1 MSSLDSNFFVD
12 DNGLHDLVA
21 SINKPVF
28 IIDTNLNNILVAND
42 AARELYKSDTL
53 APDEAGHLFGT
64 TRVHKDETMVY
75 CGNRWRIRVNSA
87 FNWRGKSL
95 NKIMLQ
101 DPPNIPSDDLL
112 FYFGKMI
119 EVLVHRIRSPLTG
132 VKGYLDMIPVDPSN
146 TKTTRYIEM
155 AGSGIDQIFEMLHE
169 LELFHEG
176 SAEKTDPFEEIPTM
190 KLFEEIISTYTN
202 SEKQRIEILCA
213 HHTRITTIP
222 SVFKNL
228 MHLLIRNA
236 LEHPSGKNQN
246 VIIKCDDNGDIS
258 VTNFGE
264 PIPEKIESQLFF
276 PFVTSKALSM
286 GIGLTLVQLLARQLE
301 TIVYCTEN
309 SAQNGITFSLFTGH
323 LSDQALS

>member
-1 MSSLDSNFFVD
+1 MSSLDPNFFVD
-12 DNGLHDLVA
+12 DNSLYDLVA

-42 AARELYKSDTL
+42 AARELCKTDTFD
-53 APDEAGHLFGT
+53 ADKAEQLFGT
-64 TRVHKDETMVY
+64 TRVHKNETMVY
-75 CGNRWRIRVNSA
+75 CGNRWRIQVNSA
-87 FNWRGKSL
+87 FNWKGKSL
-95 NKIMLQ
+95 SKIMLQ
-101 DPPNIPSDDLL
+101 DPPNIPSDELL

-132 VKGYLDMIPVDPSN
+132 VKGYLDMIPMDPSN
-146 TKTTRYIEM
+146 VKSTRYMEM
-155 AGSGIDQIFEMLHE
+155 AGAGIDQIFEMLHE

-176 SAEKTDPFEEIPTM
+176 SAEKTDPYMEIPTI

-202 SEKQRIEILCA
+202 FEKQRIEIHCA
-213 HHTRITTIP
+213 RETFITTIP
-222 SVFKNL
+222 AVFKNL

-236 LEHPSGKNQN
+236 LEHPSGKGRN
-246 VIIKCDDNGDIS
+246 VIIKCDENGDIS
-258 VTNFGE
+258 VTNFGD

-309 SAQNGITFSLFTGH
+309 SIQNGITFSLFTGH